1 MLAKVPRSSDIAI
14 SFAQNS
20 ANGLRIGVCVEKA
33 KKRGF
38 DSPESWGLDVA
49 SGCRVNG
56 GACAEWAGMRPAAV
70 GDVLGKPQA
79 ILLVILVGW
88 LFAFGCSLL

>member
-1 MLAKVPRSSDIAI
+1 MLVKVVLTVAI
-14 SFAQNS
+14 SLAQNS
-20 ANGLRIGVCVEKA
+20 ANGLRIGVCVGEKA
-33 KKRGF
+33 KERTF
-38 DSPESWGLDVA
+38 DSPKSWGLDVA

-56 GACAEWAGMRPAAV
+56 GACGEWAGMRPAAV

>member
-1 MLAKVPRSSDIAI
+1 M
-14 SFAQNS
+14 
-20 ANGLRIGVCVEKA
+20 
-33 KKRGF
+33 F

-79 ILLVILVGW
+79 ILLAILVGW
-88 LFAFGCSLL
+88 LLGWLLGWWLVGWFFAFGCSLL